1 MTTVCDLVNDARVA
15 ASRAKAILMLRRTGG
30 GDPVAS
36 AEAEADR
43 LLLLLN
49 RIEEAVQ
56 KAAAS
61 AMAKGAA
68 VAAMLAPTGPP
79 LSACS
84 DGNSYTPT
92 CNGKHDAP
100 TAKVPRMGAVV
111 ITDVI
116 DGSLDDLR
124 QMVEDSR

>member
-1 MTTVCDLVNDARVA
+1 MTTVCDLVSDARTA
-15 ASRAKAILMLRRTGG
+15 AERAKAKLMLKRTGTAG
-30 GDPVAS
+30 VIESPEIEV
-36 AEAEADR
+36 DR
-43 LLLLLN
+43 VLLLLA
-49 RIEEAVQ
+49 RIEEQVQ

-68 VAAMLAPTGPP
+68 VAAMLTPTGPP
-79 LSACS
+79 LTTCGEAGACRS
-84 DGNSYTPT
+84 
-92 CNGKHDAP
+92 DAP
-100 TAKVPRMGAVV
+100 TTKVPRMGAVV

>member
-1 MTTVCDLVNDARVA
+1 MTTVCDLVSDARVA

-49 RIEEAVQ
+49 RIEEQVQ

-68 VAAMLAPTGPP
+68 VAAMLTPTGPP
-79 LSACS
+79 LTTCGEAGACRS
-84 DGNSYTPT
+84 
-92 CNGKHDAP
+92 DAP
-100 TAKVPRMGAVV
+100 TTKVPRVGAVV

>member
-1 MTTVCDLVNDARVA
+1 MTTVCDLVNDARTA
-15 ASRAKAILMLRRTGG
+15 AERAKAKLMLKRTGTAG
-30 GDPVAS
+30 VIESPEIEV
-36 AEAEADR
+36 DR
-43 LLLLLN
+43 VLLLLQ
-49 RIEEAVQ
+49 RIEAAVQ

-61 AMAKGAA
+61 AMAKGAS
-68 VAAMLAPTGPP
+68 VAAMLTPTGPP
-79 LSACS
+79 LSVCGGAAPVSSC
-84 DGNSYTPT
+84 
-92 CNGKHDAP
+92 CDAP